1 MHIAAHVKT
10 FRKALGSNQFS
21 WYGRD
26 CVPVGVI
33 GHDKQTQRYN
43 QKGTHLQLALCLPS
57 SIKENVAK
65 SIKKSSSSVTAP
77 RKGQKTKGKQERIAR
92 AHSGLA
98 VNESLQARVVKRTA
112 QRDEANRKL
121 NQTRST
127 FDSLFQ
133 ANPIP
138 TALTNIQDDSF
149 INANVA
155 FLKYFDLKLEEVIG
169 HTVQDLNLGVVI
181 QPPERTDLLEQLQKE
196 GGIRNFERE
205 MTLPSGKNVTVLA
218 SLQYLHTEEMEAIL
232 SAFID
237 ITERKQA
244 EAILR
249 DIVDAAPDATVI
261 IDADGKI
268 VLVNKQ
274 MEHVFG
280 HAREELIGKP
290 VSTLLPERFH
300 GAHPRHRLEYFREPM
315 ARPMGSDLKLYGRRW
330 DGTEF
335 PVEISLSPLQT
346 PDGML
351 AIAAIR
357 DITRR
362 TEAEQKIRR
371 LSHLLSE
378 AEQKER
384 QRLSQVL
391 HDDLQQ
397 RLFALKLQLPILE
410 SESSQGNREVIR
422 ALLAEMEEE
431 LTESIFI
438 TRNLSIDLSP
448 ITLQGTNLVN
458 ALTALSTRMQK
469 QYGLTIA
476 LQTNGIE
483 TNFDNPL
490 SELIFQ
496 TVRELLFNVVK
507 HAGTLEATMTLERV
521 DNQLRI
527 TVSDGGQGF
536 DPAAVMSEAG
546 ASHGLLDIRQRLEP
560 IGCQMEIASRPGAG
574 TRIVI
579 HCPG

>member
-1 MHIAAHVKT
+1 MLDAV
-10 FRKALGSNQFS
+10 
-21 WYGRD
+21 
-26 CVPVGVI
+26 
-33 GHDKQTQRYN
+33 
-43 QKGTHLQLALCLPS
+43 LAELT
-57 SIKENVAK
+57 KENVAR
-65 SIKKSSSSVTAP
+65 SIKKSSNSVTAP

-121 NQTRST
+121 NQTRGT

-138 TALTNIQDDSF
+138 TALTNIQDASF

-155 FLKYFDLKLEEVIG
+155 FLKYFDLKLEQVIG
-169 HTVQDLNLGVVI
+169 HTVQDLNLELEI
-181 QPPERTDLLEQLQKE
+181 QPHERTDLLKQLQKE

-274 MEHVFG
+274 MEQVFG
-280 HAREELIGKP
+280 YAREELIDKP
-290 VSTLLPERFH
+290 VSTLLPERYR
-300 GAHPRHRLEYFREPM
+300 GAHPLHRLEYFREPM
-315 ARPMGSDLKLYGRRW
+315 TRPMGSGLKLYGRRW

-346 PDGML
+346 TDGIL

-357 DITRR
+357 DISKR

-410 SESSQGNREVIR
+410 SESSQGNTEVIR

-431 LTESIFI
+431 LTESISI
-438 TRNLSIDLSP
+438 TRNLSVDLSP
-448 ITLQGTNLVN
+448 ITLQGTDLVN

-507 HAGTLEATMTLERV
+507 HAGTLEATMTLERE
-521 DNQLRI
+521 DHQIRI

-536 DPAAVMSEAG
+536 DPATVMSEAG

-560 IGCQMEIASRPGAG
+560 VGCQMEISSRPGAG
-574 TRIVI
+574 TCIVI